1 MKTRV
6 LTATFPDGEQ
16 LTRRTH
22 RNYTHVVELGGYIS
36 WVGRPDL
43 VHGRITQIKKYGYSE
58 TPRVADVTNDPW
70 KEKA

>member
-1 MKTRV
+1 MKTRT
-6 LTATFPDGEQ
+6 LTATFPDGKQ

-22 RNYTHVVELGGYIS
+22 RDYSHVVQIDGYIS

-43 VHGRITQIKKYGYSE
+43 VKGRISQIKKYGYTG

-70 KEKA
+70 KVKV